1 MRSEKESRNGTKVI
15 KLSQNRDEKC
25 KDVTKTK
32 KVVDFLI
39 AMDILN
45 GFLYWYCS
53 IYLTGLGNYELRKLF
68 LRFDW

>member
-39 AMDILN
+39 AMDIIN
-45 GFLYWYCS
+45 YINDEDVRDY
-53 IYLTGLGNYELRKLF
+53 ILGVFFCL
-68 LRFDW
+68 